1 MAITATNEGGSGFEP
16 ITAGSYAARCYSMVH
31 IGTVTGTFEGQEK
44 VQNKV
49 RVTWELPTELKVF
62 KEENGEQPMII
73 SKEFTLSMH
82 EKSSLRKFLE
92 SWRGKGFTEAEAKS
106 FDITQLLG
114 KPCLVSILHKVK
126 DGKTYAELSSV
137 STLPKGMVCPEQINP
152 NFEFNYD
159 PFDQEKFL
167 SLPEWLRKKME
178 VTPEYKKAIGFTK
191 DQEDQMQGAVHLINQ
206 NIAAEEEG
214 SHLPF

>member
-1 MAITATNEGGSGFEP
+1 MAITATNDGGSGFEP
-16 ITAGSYAARCYSMVH
+16 IAAGSYAARCYSMVH

-49 RVTWELPTELKVF
+49 RITWELPTELKVF

-82 EKSSLRKFLE
+82 EKASLRKFLE

-137 STLPKGMVCPEQINP
+137 STLPKGMVCDAQINP
-152 NFEFNYD
+152 NFEFNYE
-159 PFDQEKFL
+159 PFDQDKFL

-178 VTPEYKKAIGFTK
+178 TTPEYKKAIGFSPAQQ
-191 DQEDQMQGAVHLINQ
+191 DAMHGAEFEKQQAI
-206 NIAAEEEG
+206 EEED
-214 SHLPF
+214 SLPF